1 MNRRTFQLQLSTL
14 VGGGIILPLASCK
27 PAQADKIDIT
37 TYDIAEVGISTL
49 RKLIDEQQISI
60 KDLTQLYLDRIQAID
75 VNGPALNSIIYVNPN
90 ALERAEAL
98 DNQMKN
104 KKTKGPLFG
113 IPVILKD
120 NIDTADMPT
129 TAGSRALDGSYP
141 PRDAHITQLLRDAG
155 AVIIAKANLSEWAN
169 FRGESSTSGWSGLGG
184 LTKNPY
190 KLDRNTC
197 GSSAGSG
204 AAAAASLCAVA
215 IGTETNGSI
224 VCPSSTNG
232 LVGIKPTVGLVS
244 RSGIIP
250 ISSTQDTAGPMA
262 RTVEDAT
269 LCLGT
274 IVGKDGRDVA
284 SQDIPKIIKDYSGHL
299 KKDGLQGKKIGYY
312 NIEARYEESER
323 KGEVDPVFA
332 LIHAAMDDMRAQG
345 AEIIEIDNIS
355 EPHVFSDSFE
365 IMLYEYKEGLN
376 AYFNSLGDKA
386 PVKTIDELIEWNR
399 QDSVELK
406 YFGQEH
412 LEAAAAKGGLSDTA
426 YINAR
431 NRMLEGR
438 RQLGIDRVMDE
449 HGLDAI
455 IGPTN
460 GPAWKTDL
468 INGDTFLV
476 GVSSPAAQ
484 AGYPSITVPMGF
496 IDGLPVGMS
505 IFGRGWSEGELI
517 EIAYAYEQ
525 ATLHRKAPEYLP

>member
-1 MNRRTFQLQLSTL
+1 MNRRTFQLELSTL
-14 VGGGIILPLASCK
+14 IGGSLVLSFASCK
-27 PAQADKIDIT
+27 TAEGSKIDVS
-37 TYDIAEVGISTL
+37 TYDIAEVGIPTL
-49 RKLIDEQQISI
+49 RELIDERQISI

-75 VNGPALNSIIYVNPN
+75 VDGPGLNSIIHVNAN
-90 ALERAEAL
+90 ALKRAEQL
-98 DNQMKN
+98 DKELNSN
-104 KKTKGPLFG
+104 SGSPLYG

-141 PRDAHITQLLRDAG
+141 LQDAHITKLLREAG

-169 FRGESSTSGWSGLGG
+169 FRGENSTSGWSGLGG

-244 RSGIIP
+244 RSGVIP
-250 ISSTQDTAGPMA
+250 ISSTQDTTGPMA

-269 LCLGT
+269 LCLGV
-274 IVGKDGRDVA
+274 IAGKDSQDAA
-284 SQDIPKIIKDYSGHL
+284 SQDIPKVIKDYSVYL
-299 KKDGLQGKKIGYY
+299 KKDGLQGKKIAYY
-312 NIEARYEESER
+312 NIESNYTESDR
-323 KGEVDPVFA
+323 KGEVDPIFS
-332 LIHAAMDDMRAQG
+332 LIHAAMDDMKSQG
-345 AEIIEIDNIS
+345 AEFIEIDNIS
-355 EPHVFSDSFE
+355 APHVFSDSFE

-376 AYFNSLGDKA
+376 AYFDSLGDKA

-426 YINAR
+426 YVNAR
-431 NRMLEGR
+431 QRMLEGR

-468 INGDTFLV
+468 INGDTFLI

-484 AGYPSITVPMGF
+484 SGYPSITVPMGF
-496 IDGLPVGMS
+496 VDDLPVGMS
-505 IFGRGWSEGELI
+505 IFGRGWSEGVLI

-525 ATLHRKAPEYLP
+525 ATLHRKAPQYLP

>member
-1 MNRRTFQLQLSTL
+1 MNRRIFQKELGALI
-14 VGGGIILPLASCK
+14 GGTIVLPLVACK
-27 PAQADKIDIT
+27 TSDGTKIDVS
-37 TYDIAEVGISTL
+37 TYDITEVGIATL
-49 RKLIDEQQISI
+49 RKLIDERQISI
-60 KDLTQLYLDRIQAID
+60 RDLTQLYLDRIQAID
-75 VNGPALNSIIYVNPN
+75 VNGPALNSIIHVNAN
-90 ALERAEAL
+90 ALKRAEQLDKELDKKGASAL
-98 DNQMKN
+98 Y
-104 KKTKGPLFG
+104 G

-129 TAGSRALDGSYP
+129 TAGSRVLDGSYP
-141 PRDAHITQLLRDAG
+141 PQDAHITKLLREAG
-155 AVIIAKANLSEWAN
+155 AVILAKANLSEWAN
-169 FRGESSTSGWSGLGG
+169 FRGENSTSGWSGLGG

-262 RTVEDAT
+262 RTVEDAA
-269 LCLGT
+269 LSLGA
-274 IVGKDGRDVA
+274 IVGKDNRDAA
-284 SQDIPKIIKDYSGHL
+284 SQDIPTVIKDYSPYL
-299 KKDGLQGKKIGYY
+299 KTDGLKGKKIAYF
-312 NIEARYEESER
+312 NIESRYTESDR
-323 KGEVDPVFA
+323 KSEVDPIFS
-332 LIHAAMDDMRAQG
+332 LIRQAMDDMKSQG
-345 AEIIEIDNIS
+345 AELIEIDNIS
-355 EPHVFSDSFE
+355 EPHVFGDSFE

-376 AYFNSLGDKA
+376 AYFNSLGDNA

-412 LEAAAAKGGLSDTA
+412 LEAAATKGGLSDTA

-431 NRMLEGR
+431 ERMLKGR

-468 INGDTFLV
+468 INGDTFLI

-484 AGYPSITVPMGF
+484 SGYPSITVPMGYVE
-496 IDGLPVGMS
+496 DLPVGMS
-505 IFGRGWSEGELI
+505 IFGRGWSEGTLI

-525 ATLHRKAPEYLP
+525 ATLHRKPPQYLA